1 MRDETKQIIKERI
14 REKMNDIIMRRIR
27 ELSADMRDIAQ
38 TNPFGSRLVPQEVW
52 RGSKFER
59 SFSTSF
65 GTGVYEQVAREIAIG
80 QGAIAEN
87 QHTEI
92 ITLNTWQDE
101 AINNLLASQRG
112 AETPDRPN
120 WDQEIRD
127 IRTLASP
134 RRIDLEIRFDLYIR
148 RGDGQEE
155 YYSIKTVKP
164 NLDQTE
170 IAKRDMLRVSVA
182 KPECRAYLALPYNP
196 YGDGQRYRWTIPK
209 KMFDMND
216 SSVVLIGGQFWNTV
230 GDEDT
235 LAELLG
241 IFEEV
246 GIEHY
251 ARITN
256 DYFELEL

>member
-1 MRDETKQIIKERI
+1 MRHETKQVIKERI
-14 REKMNDIIMRRIR
+14 REKMDDIIARRIR
-27 ELSADMRDIAQ
+27 ELPADMRSIAE

-65 GTGVYEQVAREIAIG
+65 GTGVYEQIAQEIAID
-80 QGAIAEN
+80 QGAFAEN
-87 QHTEI
+87 QHTET

-101 AINNLLASQRG
+101 AINNLLTSQRG
-112 AETPDRPN
+112 AETPKKPN
-120 WDQEIRD
+120 WEQELRD
-127 IRTLASP
+127 IRALANP
-134 RRIDLEIRFDLYIR
+134 RRIDLEIRFDLYVR
-148 RGDGQEE
+148 RTGGQEE
-155 YYSIKTVKP
+155 YYSLKTVKP

-196 YGDGQRYRWTIPK
+196 FGDGRQYRWTMPK
-209 KMFDMND
+209 KLFDMND

-230 GDEDT
+230 GNEDT
-235 LAELLG
+235 LAELLD
-241 IFEEV
+241 IFGEAGVEN
-246 GIEHY
+246 Y
-251 ARITN
+251 ARITS